1 MLRRPH
7 LCLAALLIALSALI
21 SAPALADAKE
31 ARGVGYVLSF
41 RMGVE
46 QDQAKK
52 LVGEL
57 AAATKDWLGL
67 SAKQGATVSKRCGG
81 DRECVRAAAA
91 SLGVSRLGIVTIVAA
106 GGVVRLEVR
115 LVDASTGS
123 EILRT
128 HAEFESAADN
138 SNAKKAIYD
147 LIPRLLP
154 GEKVAPKVA
163 KPTPPP
169 KDPVV
174 VPPVTQI
181 PASPPPSSPGADLS
195 TSSPKKSGTR
205 WWLWG
210 GLGAAATASIVA
222 AILITR
228 DDGSSAP
235 VLELPPPQ

>member
-1 MLRRPH
+1 ML
-7 LCLAALLIALSALI
+7 LVALAALLGQPSNAH
-21 SAPALADAKE
+21 ADD

-46 QDQAKK
+46 QAQAENLGDK
-52 LVGEL
+52 L
-57 AAATKDWLGL
+57 AKATTDWLGR
-67 SAKQGATVSKRCGG
+67 SAKQGASVAKNCGG
-81 DRECVRAAAA
+81 NKDCVRKAAA

-106 GGVVRLEVR
+106 GGVVRVEVK
-115 LVDASTGS
+115 LLDARAGS

-128 HAEFESAADN
+128 HAEFESNADG
-138 SNAKKAIYD
+138 SNATKAIFD
-147 LIPRLLP
+147 LMPRLLP
-154 GEKVAPKVA
+154 GEKVVPDVVAP
-163 KPTPPP
+163 PPPPP

-181 PASPPPSSPGADLS
+181 PDSPPPTSPGADL
-195 TSSPKKSGTR
+195 TAASPKKSGTR

-210 GLGAAATASIVA
+210 GLGAAAATASIVA